1 MRILNISSLYP
12 PNVIGGAELCVKT
25 IAEAMADAGH
35 DMHVITLQPPPDSQP
50 TGDVNSGQVT
60 VHQVPLANV
69 YWPFESSR
77 AARSRIQKI
86 FWHGIDTS
94 NKVMVRRVERIV
106 REVKPDVVLTHNL
119 QGFSTAVMPAVK
131 RVRAPLVH
139 VPHDYSLVC
148 PQTALWRND
157 RGCGFRELRCTNCK
171 VLTVPRHRHLAA
183 VDAVI
188 SVSRSLLDFHRLHGL
203 FTDVPATVIH
213 NALRPELKIRT
224 RVATRSDDDVFT
236 FGYLG
241 RVERSKG
248 IETLLAAAGELE
260 ARGGRFRLRVAG
272 RADPVYIESLRQR
285 WPLTNIDFVGFTD
298 SNEFLGSIDALVFPS
313 EWLEALGNS
322 VFEAYSQGV
331 PVIGAATGGIPES
344 IDPGVTGFVFEAGNV
359 TELTRAM
366 SSLLDDP
373 PLRTAQGEAALAKA
387 RQYLAPRRA
396 AEYVSFLETFL
407 ADRAEVAAA

>member
-12 PNVIGGAELCVKT
+12 PNVIGGAELGVKT

-35 DMHVITLQPPPDSQP
+35 DIHVITLQPPPDSQP
-50 TGDVNSGQVT
+50 TGNVNSGQVT

-69 YWPFESSR
+69 YWPFESGR
-77 AARSRIQKI
+77 TARSRIQKL

-94 NKVMVRRVERIV
+94 NEVMARRVERIV

-131 RVRAPLVH
+131 RARVPLVH

-148 PQTALWRND
+148 PQTALWRNG
-157 RGCGFRELRCTNCK
+157 RGCGFREHRCSGCK

-188 SVSRSLLDFHRLHGL
+188 SVSRSLLEFHRLHGL

-213 NALRPELKIRT
+213 NALRPELKIRA
-224 RVATRSDDDVFT
+224 RIATRSNDDVFT

-248 IETLLAAAGELE
+248 IETLLAAAVELE
-260 ARGGRFRLRVAG
+260 AKGGRFRLRVAG

-285 WPLTNIDFVGFTD
+285 WPLTNVDYVGFVD
-298 SNEFLGSIDALVFPS
+298 STEFLGSIDTLVFPS
-313 EWLEALGNS
+313 EWLEALGNG

-344 IDPGVTGFVFEAGNV
+344 IDEGVTGFVFEPGNV
-359 TELTRAM
+359 TDLTRAM

-373 PLRTAQGEAALAKA
+373 ALRTAQGEAALAKA

-396 AEYVSFLETFL
+396 AESVSFLETFL
-407 ADRAEVAAA
+407 TDRAEGAAA